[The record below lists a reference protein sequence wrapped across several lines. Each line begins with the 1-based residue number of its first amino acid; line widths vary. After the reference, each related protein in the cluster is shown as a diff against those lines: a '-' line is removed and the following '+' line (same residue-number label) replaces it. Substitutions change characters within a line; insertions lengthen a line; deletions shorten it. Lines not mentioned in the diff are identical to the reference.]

1 MVGKHDKKSLDF
13 SLSSLQN
20 IDASQQDIKTL
31 MEKLLDEISKVIHME
46 TASVALL
53 DEKDNS
59 LRLIAVRGDVNKINK
74 DVASSK
80 AKGIQGRAVNYKTTH
95 ILKGG
100 DGGLDY
106 LPMWQ
111 GAKSELAVPI
121 VHEGQV
127 MGVLDVESSRINAY
141 NSHDISIMN
150 LFASQVAIAIRL
162 EKLNKIEEAIKFE
175 KELLSKETC
184 FVLMPFSDPFN
195 KYYEVIIAPAIEGC
209 GIRSERADSLFGPA
223 NIVYDIWD
231 GIKRAKILIAELTG
245 RNPNVMYELG
255 LAHAIEKP
263 VILLTQDIADVP
275 FDLRSLRCIV
285 YNTKEP
291 EWANKLRDEISKYI
305 IALLQEGKTK
315 KRFRHLKKR

>member
-1 MVGKHDKKSLDF
+1 MIDKNNKKPFDF

-20 IDASQQDIKTL
+20 LDASQQDIRVL
-31 MEKLLDEISKVIHME
+31 MEKLLDEVSKAMHAE

-80 AKGIQGRAVNYKTTH
+80 EKGVQGRAANDKITH
-95 ILKGG
+95 IMK
-100 DGGLDY
+100 DDNQNPDSF
-106 LPMWQ
+106 PMWHGMQ
-111 GAKSELAVPI
+111 SEIAVPI
-121 VHEGQV
+121 FANSQV
-127 MGVLDVESSRINAY
+127 IGVIDVESSRIDAY
-141 NSHDISIMN
+141 KPGDEHIMET
-150 LFASQVAIAIRL
+150 FAQQAAIAIRL
-162 EKLNKIEEAIKFE
+162 DKLNKIEEAIRFE
-175 KELLSKETC
+175 KELLSREIC

-195 KYYEVIIAPAIEGC
+195 KYYEVIIAPAIESC

-223 NIVYDIWD
+223 NIVFDIWE
-231 GIKRAKILIAELTG
+231 GIKRARILIAELTG

-263 VILLTQDIADVP
+263 VILLTQDINDVP

-291 EWANKLRDEISKYI
+291 EWANKLRDEITKYI
-305 IALLQEGKTK
+305 TVLLQEGKK
-315 KRFRHLKKR
+315 KRFRHLRKK